1 MITIKEKH
9 ERKIVR
15 KTAVKFT
22 IIIFT
27 ASSTKTTLER
37 EQGAGEEE
45 RDKRRHHQLHGVTQ

>member
-1 MITIKEKH
+1 MITIKEKY

-22 IIIFT
+22 IIIST

-37 EQGAGEEE
+37 EQEAGEEGE
-45 RDKRRHHQLHGVTQ
+45 R